1 MCYSGHMENKRVC
14 MRNFANNRCGLLFRL
29 GFLLA
34 IGSFIPTT
42 GVLAQSR
49 NSAESLQNS
58 FREVS
63 SDVLPVVVQVN
74 TVSVID
80 RRITNPFEFFFRFP
94 DRSDQFRSPG
104 EEPFSQK
111 GLGSGVIVERRKNK
125 VYILTN
131 NHVVANADKIEI
143 NLHDGR
149 TFEGELVG
157 GDPLRDLALIYFE
170 TRDEIPIAVLGD
182 SDEVRVGDWVLA
194 VGNPLGFESTV
205 TAGIISAKGRSGT
218 SHGFTDYLQTD
229 ASINQGNSG
238 GALVNLNGKVIGIN
252 TFIASTSG
260 GNIGLGFAIPI
271 NNALK
276 AIDDFIEK
284 GSVEY
289 AWLGVNM
296 DDLNEDLKAE
306 LELEDKEGAF
316 VFNVYNKSPAMKAGI
331 LPGDYIIRLAGR
343 AIESS
348 DDLIGTV
355 AALSPGETVP
365 LVLIRQGSTTELNLR
380 LAERTIDKDETKV
393 GVWPGFSVVPIT
405 SQLRERM
412 KISRSLGNVL
422 IWNVVSESSAS
433 ELGLRGGDII
443 RAINGKNVRDLKH
456 FYELLNS
463 GNRIEIK
470 INRMGSTLEFI
481 LNK

>member
-1 MCYSGHMENKRVC
+1 
-14 MRNFANNRCGLLFRL
+14 MRNLENYRYRRLLRL
-29 GFLLA
+29 CFLLT
-34 IGSFIPTT
+34 IGILLCTT
-42 GVLAQSR
+42 TILAQSR
-49 NSAESLQNS
+49 SSVEDLQNA
-58 FREVS
+58 FREIS

-80 RRITNPFEFFFRFP
+80 RRTINPFEFFFRFP
-94 DRSDQFRSPG
+94 GRQDQFETPRH
-104 EEPFSQK
+104 PFRQES
-111 GLGSGVIVERRKNK
+111 LGSGVIVERRNNK

-131 NHVVANADKIEI
+131 NHVVENVDEIEI

-149 TFEGELVG
+149 TFTGELVG

-170 TRDEIPIAVLGD
+170 TKDEVPIAVLGD

-194 VGNPLGFESTV
+194 IGNPFGFESTV

-218 SHGFTDYLQTD
+218 NRGFTDYLQTD

-252 TFIASTSG
+252 TFIASTGG

-276 AIDDFIEK
+276 TIDDFIEK

-296 DDLNEDLKAE
+296 GDLNEILEFELDLEGKR
-306 LELEDKEGAF
+306 GAF
-316 VFNVYNKSPAMKAGI
+316 VFNVYGKSPAMKAGI
-331 LPGDYIIRLAGR
+331 IPGDLIIRLAGR
-343 AIESS
+343 TIKNAG
-348 DDLIGTV
+348 DLTKTV
-355 AALSPGETVP
+355 AALSPDERVS
-365 LVLIRQGSTTELNLR
+365 LILIRQGSTMNLNLD
-380 LAERTIDKDETKV
+380 LDVRTIDRE
-393 GVWPGFSVVPIT
+393 GVRVAIWPGFSVLPIT
-405 SQLRERM
+405 SQLREQMR
-412 KISRSLGNVL
+412 ISRNVGNVL
-422 IWNVVSESSAS
+422 IGSIVEGSQAS
-433 ELGLRGGDII
+433 ELGLRRGDVIKSLN
-443 RAINGKNVRDLKH
+443 RKNVRDLKH

-463 GNRIEIK
+463 GKRIEIK
-470 INRMGSTLEFI
+470 INRMGNELEFI